1 MPATT
6 RPASADRDDA
16 DADLA
21 AAVAAARR
29 LAFPTEVEQIVAA
42 AGVSMADVRGPDR
55 SSRMTEV
62 RRLVATY
69 LHRRG
74 CSHQEIGRVLNR
86 HRKSVLHLLR
96 TSERREAPSA

>member
-1 MPATT
+1 MT
-6 RPASADRDDA
+6 
-16 DADLA
+16 
-21 AAVAAARR
+21 
-29 LAFPTEVEQIVAA
+29 
-42 AGVSMADVRGPDR
+42 DVQGPDR

-86 HRKSVLHLLR
+86 HRKSVLYLLR
-96 TSERREAPSA
+96 TTERREAGSA